1 MSAHKKPVSI
11 PGDNPIHKPDDDVL
25 GRLDV
30 AKSFATQVLELDA
43 SEGIAVG
50 VFGPWGSGK
59 TSFMNLAK
67 TEFKEV
73 SISVLDFNPWMFSGT
88 EQLVERFFTELSDEL
103 KLRDLAEVGKAF
115 EDYGDAFTGKMG
127 VALKLAGKWFRRCH
141 GGITSCRKKVEQSLR
156 KHGKPVIVVLDDVD
170 RLSVSEI
177 RDVFKLVRLTASFPN
192 LIYIVVCDRF
202 RVEQA
207 LNEQRISGRD
217 YLEKILQLPFDLPKV
232 PRHLL
237 HEQINVAINAAL
249 HGIENP
255 GPFDKQVWVDV
266 SPDIVQPL
274 IRNLRDVRRYATA
287 IRGTVIGLN
296 GQVALAD
303 VLGLEAFRIFLP
315 DVFNLLPSAIEG
327 LTATASF
334 LGNARI
340 TEEFVERYRNPAV
353 EPDVHR
359 KKQIEALIEAAKHR
373 DGVVKAMFHRLF
385 PVAWHHI
392 RGTELGDRY
401 QQLVS
406 EQLKERR
413 VGHECYLRL
422 YLERVAGYDL
432 LVFADAERA
441 FALMADY
448 EALEKFIRSLDPVRW
463 RHVIFYLKEFKD
475 RFALEHVKPGIIVLL
490 NLLPDIPVN
499 DVVWHEA
506 RMIVWSVIRI
516 LLDLLN
522 GPDAVKDAVQCIL
535 PELTWFSSKMDLV
548 CRLESQPRLDEFKRR
563 LRDEIRS
570 ASVGDLAKDRN
581 LAEVF
586 EFAKNN
592 LDPLENSLDI
602 NDSPQ
607 LTFALLRSVQ
617 TEGSRG
623 LLGNRA
629 VHHST
634 GLQWNQL
641 VELYTSE
648 VVLRERLESLSE
660 QFEDLKP
667 WITES
672 LKMSLDDAESLLD
685 LAQKYASGQHPHLK
699 RLIRISRRL
708 FLRWL
713 WVHATVGFGEI
724 QGDGTIVGRSAIVN
738 RLSAICC
745 LLEEVL

>member
-11 PGDNPIHKPDDDVL
+11 PGDNPIQEPAHDVL
-25 GRLDV
+25 GRLDT

-43 SEGIAVG
+43 SAGVAVG

-59 TSFMNLAK
+59 TSFINLAK
-67 TEFKEV
+67 MEFKRVEV
-73 SISVLDFNPWMFSGT
+73 AVLDFNPWMFSGT
-88 EQLVERFFTELSDEL
+88 EQLVERFFAELSDEL
-103 KLRDLAEVGKAF
+103 KLRDLAEVGKVF

-127 VALKLAGKWFRRCH
+127 VVLKLAGKCFRRCH
-141 GGITSCRKKVEQSLR
+141 GGITSYRKKVEQVLGQR
-156 KHGKPVIVVLDDVD
+156 DKPIIVVLDDVD

-192 LIYIVVCDRF
+192 LIYIVICDRL

-207 LNEQRISGRD
+207 LNEEGLRGRD

-237 HEQINVAINAAL
+237 HGQIKAAINDAL
-249 HGIENP
+249 DGIENP
-255 GPFDKQVWVDV
+255 GPFDQQVWADV
-266 SPDIVQPL
+266 YPDIVSPL
-274 IRNLRDVRRYATA
+274 ICNIRDLRRYAAA
-287 IRGTVIGLN
+287 IRGTVAGLN
-296 GQVALAD
+296 GQVARAD
-303 VLGLEAFRIFLP
+303 VLGLEAVRIFLP
-315 DVFNLLPSAIEG
+315 DVFMQLPGAIDS
-327 LTATASF
+327 LTATASS

-359 KKQIEALIEAAKHR
+359 KKQIEALIEAAKPR

-385 PVAWHHI
+385 PVAWHRI
-392 RGTELGDRY
+392 RDIELGDRY

-422 YLERVAGYDL
+422 YLERVAGHDL

-448 EALEKFIRSLDPVRW
+448 EALEKFMRSLDPVRW
-463 RHVIFYLKEFKD
+463 QHVIFYLKEFKG
-475 RFALEHVKPGIIVLL
+475 RFALEHVNPGIIVLL

-506 RMIVWSVIRI
+506 RMIVWSVIRT

-522 GPDAVKDAVQCIL
+522 SPDAVKDAVQCIL
-535 PELTWFSSKMDLV
+535 PELTSFSSKMGLV
-548 CRLESQPRLDEFKRR
+548 HRLESQTGLDEFKRR

-570 ASVGDLAKDRN
+570 ASVDDLARDRN
-581 LAEVF
+581 LAEAF

-602 NDSPQ
+602 NDSPK

-629 VHHST
+629 VHRST
-634 GLQWNQL
+634 GLQWDRL
-641 VELYTSE
+641 IGIYGTEAA
-648 VVLRERLESLSE
+648 LRERIKSLTA
-660 QFEDLKP
+660 QFENLKP
-667 WITES
+667 WIEES
-672 LKMSLDDAESLLD
+672 LKMSLDDAESLLN
-685 LAQKYASGQHPHLK
+685 LAKKYASGEHPV
-699 RLIRISRRL
+699 SN
-708 FLRWL
+708 
-713 WVHATVGFGEI
+713 
-724 QGDGTIVGRSAIVN
+724 D
-738 RLSAICC
+738 
-745 LLEEVL
+745 